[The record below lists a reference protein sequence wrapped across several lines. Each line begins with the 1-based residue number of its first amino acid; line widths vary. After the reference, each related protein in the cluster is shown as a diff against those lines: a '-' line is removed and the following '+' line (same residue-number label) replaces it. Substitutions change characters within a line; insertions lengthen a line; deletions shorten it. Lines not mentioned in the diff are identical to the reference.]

1 MSEARGITVTIKY
14 GKSYDDTWA
23 VFKGNAEEVRGD
35 ILDFFGMDRDSV
47 TGLTLSDIVTNATNL
62 AHGKGLI
69 ATQLGGT
76 VIAVEDAASAN
87 PKPQGDPWASVG
99 QSQSATIADQAPAS
113 SPEQDKNAWILGEID
128 KQTNRADLKKV
139 WAANQS
145 FFADSSV
152 MDAYKAKGKSLP
164 A

>member
-1 MSEARGITVTIKY
+1 MSESSGALTVTIKY
-14 GKSYDDTWA
+14 GKSHDDSWA
-23 VFKGNAEEVRGD
+23 VFRGRPREVRDD
-35 ILDFFGMDRDSV
+35 ILDFFGMERDSV

-76 VIAVEDAASAN
+76 VIAEDAPPA
-87 PKPQGDPWASVG
+87 KPAGGDPWASLG
-99 QSQSATIADQAPAS
+99 STPQAASAPAA
-113 SPEQDKNAWILGEID
+113 SPEQDKNAWILGEIE
-128 KQTNRADLKKV
+128 KQANRADLKKV

-145 FFADSSV
+145 FFSETAV
-152 MDAYKAKGKSLP
+152 MDAYKAKGKALP

>member
-1 MSEARGITVTIKY
+1 MSESSRSITVTIKY
-14 GKSYDDTWA
+14 GKGYDDPWL
-23 VFKGNAEEVRGD
+23 VLKGRPGEVRED
-35 ILDFFGMDRDSV
+35 ILESFGIERDSV
-47 TGLTLSDIVTNATNL
+47 TGLTLSDIVVNATNI

-69 ATQLGGT
+69 ATHLGAT
-76 VIAVEDAASAN
+76 VISEESA
-87 PKPQGDPWASVG
+87 PPAKPQGDPWANVG
-99 QSQSATIADQAPAS
+99 SAQQASSAWSDKSAT
-113 SPEQDKNAWILGEID
+113 SPEQDKNAWILGEIE

-145 FFADSSV
+145 FFADPAV